1 MKCLACDVVLSD
13 FEATRKYQESGKY
26 VDLCNH
32 CYKTVAQ
39 DINAIERPDLLT
51 NEEAYEDDYKF
62 KEYQD

>member
-1 MKCLACDVVLSD
+1 MRCAACNANLTD
-13 FEATRKYQESGKY
+13 FESTRKYPESGKY

-51 NEEAYEDDYKF
+51 NEEAYEDDYQF
-62 KEYQD
+62 REYKD